1 MLVSIIGTNGLLAT
15 EIGVFCNNNN
25 INVKTFGRREPER
38 YKFKEFNK
46 IDLNIDK
53 LDIESV
59 LDSDIIYYTSGAGI
73 QSNLNDPVSF
83 VYHLNTFVPIELC
96 IELNKKGYEGTIV
109 TFGSCFEIGNNNES
123 VFYTE
128 SDIERSTLEVPND
141 YCVSKRLL
149 TRYVSSSQKNSY
161 KHLHIILPTIYG
173 EKEAAHR
180 LIPYAIS
187 SIKNNRQMQF
197 TSGVQVRQYL
207 YAGDVPKIVFN
218 LVKISKEGVFNISG
232 IETFTVRKIVEMIYS
247 YYGLKTSDDLFGKAE
262 RVDVGMLNLQID
274 DSKLKSILP
283 NVKYTKFTNSLKIYD
298 RCL

>member
-1 MLVSIIGTNGLLAT
+1 MFISIIGTNGLLAT

-25 INVKTFGRREPER
+25 INVKAFGRREPER
-38 YKFKEFNK
+38 YKYNEFNK
-46 IDLNIDK
+46 LDLNIDK
-53 LDIESV
+53 LNIESV
-59 LDSDIIYYTSGAGI
+59 LDSNIIYYTSGAGI

-83 VYHLNTFVPIELC
+83 VYHLNTFVPIDLSNA
-96 IELNKKGYEGTIV
+96 LNKNGYQGTFV

-123 VFYTE
+123 HLYSE
-128 SDIERSTLEVPND
+128 RDIERSTLEVPND
-141 YCVSKRLL
+141 YCISKRLL
-149 TRYVSSSQKNSY
+149 TRYVSSSQKNSF

-207 YAGDVPKIVFN
+207 YAGDVPKIVFD
-218 LVKISKEGVFNISG
+218 LVKIGIEGVFNVSG
-232 IETFTVRKIVEMIYS
+232 NETFTVRKIVEMIYS
-247 YYGLKTSDDLFGKAE
+247 FYGLETSDDLFGKAE

-274 DSKLKSILP
+274 DSKLKNILP
-283 NVKYTKFTNSLKIYD
+283 SLEYTMFTDSLKIYD
-298 RCL
+298 KWL